1 MIRMI
6 IRADDVGY
14 CEAVNYGIAKTVKEG
29 LVRSVGIMP
38 NMPSAAHGIG
48 LLEGTGVCMGQ
59 HTNVCLGKP
68 CAEPDRIP
76 SLLKEDCTF
85 KSSRTYREAWA
96 KGEDFVVLD
105 EAVWEIEA
113 QYRRFVELTGLQP
126 GYFEAHA
133 VMSENLYKGLAIVAE
148 RHHLRY
154 SDMTPVS
161 NVGFFGGKPVAC
173 CAMGSMKP
181 DYDPFQCLKDAVADA
196 RKDIPNVFVCHPGYV
211 DAYLLRSSSLTLNR
225 TKEVEMLCAR
235 ETREWLAAWEVEL
248 LSYDEY

>member
-1 MIRMI
+1 
-6 IRADDVGY
+6 
-14 CEAVNYGIAKTVKEG
+14 
-29 LVRSVGIMP
+29 MP

-76 SLLKEDCTF
+76 SLLKEDGTF

-154 SDMTPVS
+154 SDMTPEIGRAHV
-161 NVGFFGGKPVAC
+161 
-173 CAMGSMKP
+173 
-181 DYDPFQCLKDAVADA
+181 
-196 RKDIPNVFVCHPGYV
+196 
-211 DAYLLRSSSLTLNR
+211 
-225 TKEVEMLCAR
+225 
-235 ETREWLAAWEVEL
+235 
-248 LSYDEY
+248 